1 MPDFSAEISYR
12 TSRSGGAG
20 GQNVNKVETA
30 AEALWP
36 VATSAHFSE
45 EDKQTILEKLSARIN
60 ADGILSVR
68 STATR
73 SQLENKAI
81 AAAKLQALVEAALVR
96 QKPRKKWRPSKAAKE
111 KRLESKRRE
120 GEKKAARRGSWQ

>member
-1 MPDFSAEISYR
+1 MALDLSAEISYR

-30 AEALWP
+30 VEAMWP
-36 VATSAHFSE
+36 VSASAFFTE
-45 EDKQTILEKLSARIN
+45 EEKTTILEKLASRIS
-60 ADGILSVR
+60 ADGFLSVR

-81 AAAKLQALVEAALVR
+81 ATEKLHALVQAALVKA
-96 QKPRKKWRPSKAAKE
+96 KPRKKWRPSKGMIE
-111 KRLESKRRE
+111 RRLEGKRRE
-120 GEKKAARRGSWQ
+120 SEKKAARRKDW